1 MTHLSAAQ
9 AAMSGAS
16 PNAIMHFDEGM
27 KALQAGDTNGAI
39 THFNAA
45 DQALG

>member
-1 MTHLSAAQ
+1 MK
-9 AAMSGAS
+9 
-16 PNAIMHFDEGM
+16 HFEEGM

-39 THFNAA
+39 THLTAA